1 MSDKAFEFLV
11 GPEKKPF
18 IIHSELVASLS
29 PVLERLVKGELKE
42 AQEGSVVWEHVDV
55 QTFIRFSQYA
65 YTRTYE
71 YPAFRPR
78 SQPKAS
84 LKDRTI
90 VESRSRSKT
99 AMHHLRTW
107 AKDSFVD
114 QLSSFSNQTYMVM
127 EKASPLADG
136 QKNDAELLLSHARLY
151 VLADCYGIAPLMSL
165 SLTTL
170 HHVLLEIPE
179 WDDVADMFIELLHYC
194 YGNDTPAALKEL
206 VVEYAVCQVDNLWHR
221 NEVKNFAQTHG
232 EFSSAVIEGMVM
244 SLNLCV

>member
-29 PVLERLVKGELKE
+29 PVLQRLVKGELKE

-65 YTRTYE
+65 YTRT
-71 YPAFRPR
+71 
-78 SQPKAS
+78 
-84 LKDRTI
+84 DRTI

-127 EKASPLADG
+127 ERTSPLADG

-170 HHVLLEIPE
+170 HHVLLEIPK
-179 WDDVADMFIELLHYC
+179 WDDVANMFIELLHYC

-221 NEVKNFAQTHG
+221 NEVKNFAQSHG

-244 SLNLCV
+244 SLNLFV

>member
-1 MSDKAFEFLV
+1 
-11 GPEKKPF
+11 
-18 IIHSELVASLS
+18 
-29 PVLERLVKGELKE
+29 
-42 AQEGSVVWEHVDV
+42 
-55 QTFIRFSQYA
+55 
-65 YTRTYE
+65 
-71 YPAFRPR
+71 
-78 SQPKAS
+78 
-84 LKDRTI
+84 
-90 VESRSRSKT
+90 
-99 AMHHLRTW
+99 
-107 AKDSFVD
+107 
-114 QLSSFSNQTYMVM
+114 MVM

-221 NEVKNFAQTHG
+221 DEVKNFAQTHG

-244 SLNLCV
+244 SLNLFV

>member
-1 MSDKAFEFLV
+1 MSDKAFKFLI
-11 GPEKKPF
+11 GPEKRPF

-42 AQEGSVVWEHVDV
+42 AQEGSVAWEHVDV

-78 SQPKAS
+78 PQPK
-84 LKDRTI
+84 DRAI
-90 VESRSRSKT
+90 VESCPRSKT

-107 AKDSFVD
+107 ARESFVV

-127 EKASPLADG
+127 ERASPLAEG
-136 QKNDAELLLSHARLY
+136 QNNDAELLLSHARLY

-179 WDDVADMFIELLHYC
+179 WDDVADMFIKLLHYC
-194 YGNDTPAALKEL
+194 YENDTPAALREL

-221 NEVKNFAQTHG
+221 DEIKNFAQTHG
-232 EFSSAVIEGMVM
+232 EFSSAVIESMVM
-244 SLNLCV
+244 SLDLCV